1 ELTGEGFTPAILKL
15 AYQLNGSDDAKEQ
28 AEAIVLFE
36 RYTTLEP
43 YDSRA
48 FRDLGDAYDTA
59 SEPAKAEA
67 AYRKTIELSPAD
79 SDGYL
84 RLIDFLILQDRIG
97 EIAPWLLAADK
108 QVDDETDVFGSA
120 MENLTDLED
129 SKYAVK
135 FAASEPSR
143 MKTSARANLALG
155 QVHFDNRRYATALQ
169 LFNVAAQLDKEWAAP
184 HNAMAV
190 VHRKQF
196 RWALALKAAE
206 QALQLDDENADAHY
220 NRAC

>member
-1 ELTGEGFTPAILKL
+1 MK
-15 AYQLNGSDDAKEQ
+15 
-28 AEAIVLFE
+28 
-36 RYTTLEP
+36 R
-43 YDSRA
+43 
-48 FRDLGDAYDTA
+48 
-59 SEPAKAEA
+59 
-67 AYRKTIELSPAD
+67 
-79 SDGYL
+79 
-84 RLIDFLILQDRIG
+84 
-97 EIAPWLLAADK
+97 IAPWLVAADK

-196 RWALALKAAE
+196 HWAFALKAAE

-220 NRAC
+220 NRACALARLRRTKEAMEALQKAVELDPDIVDGLSDEPDLKALASLPEFKKLMPPPAKP